1 MTDSSVTRIVQMLDL
16 IRDISERRDVKGVIT
31 AVARRYAMLFGDY
44 ELLAIVLTNKA
55 CDCWRCFALPNPS
68 KAADKISLQQLPP
81 NTGMEE
87 LVNSMGYDV
96 TSFISRPTLQ
106 ESLAE
111 QIAPFVANNHPGC
124 GTLLSDLSA
133 MLGTELKTVM
143 AASQLRPLERGR
155 SWVFLGYQEPV
166 DVSDEVLALYDATIE
181 ITSRL
186 TGYLSLYND
195 ITRLEHLNQSV
206 RRNLV
211 HDLKTP
217 LAVIKGCA
225 DTLLNLDVESQREL
239 GHELVSGI
247 SEQAE
252 RLLEQ
257 LQELLAPPVESG
269 WHPQYE
275 EFDLALSIQ
284 KTVMAERHTER
295 ARNHH
300 IVVEG
305 ANAPMLVRADARKIR
320 RVIENLLSNA
330 VKYSPG
336 RGKTVRVSLSVHE
349 NNVAIAFCD
358 DGLGMAPEQLR
369 RVLQHRAEWVMLA

>member
-1 MTDSSVTRIVQMLDL
+1 
-16 IRDISERRDVKGVIT
+16 
-31 AVARRYAMLFGDY
+31 
-44 ELLAIVLTNKA
+44 
-55 CDCWRCFALPNPS
+55 
-68 KAADKISLQQLPP
+68 
-81 NTGMEE
+81 
-87 LVNSMGYDV
+87 
-96 TSFISRPTLQ
+96 
-106 ESLAE
+106 
-111 QIAPFVANNHPGC
+111 
-124 GTLLSDLSA
+124 
-133 MLGTELKTVM
+133 
-143 AASQLRPLERGR
+143 
-155 SWVFLGYQEPV
+155 VFLGYQEPV

-295 ARNHH
+295 ARDHH

-336 RGKTVRVSLSVHE
+336 RGKTVRVSLSVHG
-349 NNVAIAFCD
+349 NNVAIAFYD

-369 RVLQHRAEWVMLA
+369 RVLQAPGRVGDASLSIEGSGFGLDSCRRVLQAHGGCLQAESCCGQGSTFTAVLPLAPT